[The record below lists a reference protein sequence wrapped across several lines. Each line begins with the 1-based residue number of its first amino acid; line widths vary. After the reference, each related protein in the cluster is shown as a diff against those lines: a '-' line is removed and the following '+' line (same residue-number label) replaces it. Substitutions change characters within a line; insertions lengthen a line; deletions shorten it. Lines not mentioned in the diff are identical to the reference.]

1 MGHNFEVVKPCPAT
15 EARAGV
21 LFTPHGTVPTP
32 VFLPV
37 GSQGAVKT
45 LTPDDLKAVGVTI
58 ILGNAYHLY
67 LRPGME
73 VIEKVGGLHQLMSWG
88 GPILTDSG
96 GYQIFSLVLL
106 RRVTDEGVTFR
117 SHIDGS
123 EHFFTPELVIQLQEK
138 LGGDI
143 IMPLDECPPYSND
156 QDLILE
162 AMRRTHHWA
171 ERSLRNHHREGQ
183 ALYGIV
189 QGGTFFELRRESAR
203 FLSSLGFPGY
213 GIGGLSLG
221 EPKEA
226 TLAVLEETVACL
238 PKDKPRYLMGV
249 GSPEDIFEGVAR
261 GVDIFDS
268 AFPTRTARNGSLFT
282 TLGRHNIQNACYK
295 DLDGPIDDG
304 CDCYT
309 CCNFSAAYLHH
320 LFKSRELLAYRLAT
334 IHNLH
339 FVVSL
344 TERIRE
350 AIVEGTFATI
360 KRSFLASYQTT
371 NEEAR
376 IAQKKKWLES
386 RVGFDRPTSSGIVS
400 DG

>member
-1 MGHNFEVVKPCPAT
+1 VNHSFTIVKSCPAT

-21 LFTPHGTVPTP
+21 LSTPHGTVPTP

-45 LTPDDLKAVGVTI
+45 LTPDDLKAIGVTI

-67 LRPGME
+67 LRPGIE
-73 VIEKVGGLHQLMSWG
+73 VIEKVGGLHQLMSWE

-96 GYQIFSLVLL
+96 GYQVFSLVSL

-143 IMPLDECPPYSND
+143 IMPLDECPPYSSD
-156 QDLILE
+156 QNLILE

-171 ERSLRNHHREGQ
+171 EGSQRSHHREGQ
-183 ALYGIV
+183 ALYAIV

-203 FLSSLGFPGY
+203 FLTSLGFPGY

-221 EPKEA
+221 EPKEV

-261 GVDIFDS
+261 GVDMFDS
-268 AFPTRTARNGSLFT
+268 ALPTRTARNGSLFT
-282 TLGRHNIQNACYK
+282 VLGRRNIQNACYK
-295 DLDGPIDDG
+295 DLDGPIDDQ

-339 FVVSL
+339 FIVSL
-344 TERIRE
+344 TEQIRE
-350 AIVEGTFATI
+350 AIAAGTFVAL
-360 KRSFLASYQTT
+360 RQSFLTSYQTT
-371 NEEAR
+371 NEETR
-376 IAQKKKWLES
+376 IAQKKKWLKS
-386 RVGFDRPTSSGIVS
+386 RVGLDSPTSSVQ
-400 DG
+400 

>member
-1 MGHNFEVVKPCPAT
+1 VSHSFTVLKSCPAT

-21 LFTPHGTVPTP
+21 LSTPHGTVTTP

-45 LTPDDLKAVGVTI
+45 LTPDDLKAIGVTI
-58 ILGNAYHLY
+58 ILGNTYHLY

-73 VIEKVGGLHQLMSWG
+73 VIEKVGGLHQLMSWE

-96 GYQIFSLVLL
+96 GYQVFSLVSL

-117 SHIDGS
+117 SHVDGS
-123 EHFFTPELVIQLQEK
+123 EHLFTPELVIQLQEK

-143 IMPLDECPPYSND
+143 IMPLDECPSYSSD
-156 QDLILE
+156 QNLILE
-162 AMRRTHHWA
+162 AMRRTHRWA
-171 ERSLRNHHREGQ
+171 ERSRRSHHREGQ
-183 ALYGIV
+183 ALYAIV

-203 FLSSLGFPGY
+203 FLTSLGFPGY

-221 EPKEA
+221 EPKEV

-261 GVDIFDS
+261 GVDMFDS
-268 AFPTRTARNGSLFT
+268 ALPTRTARNGSLFT
-282 TLGRHNIQNACYK
+282 ALGRHNVQNAYYK
-295 DLDGPIDDG
+295 DLDGPIDDR

-309 CCNFSAAYLHH
+309 CRNFSAAYLHH

-339 FVVSL
+339 FIVRL
-344 TERIRE
+344 TEQIRE
-350 AIVEGTFATI
+350 AIAEGTFATI
-360 KRSFLASYQTT
+360 KQSFLASYQTT
-371 NEEAR
+371 NEEMR
-376 IAQKKKWLES
+376 IAQKKKWLKS
-386 RVGFDRPTSSGIVS
+386 RVGLDSLTSSV
-400 DG
+400 

>member
-1 MGHNFEVVKPCPAT
+1 VSHSFTILKSCPAT
-15 EARAGV
+15 EARAG
-21 LFTPHGTVPTP
+21 LLSTPHGTVPTP

-45 LTPDDLKAVGVTI
+45 LTPDDLKMIGATI

-67 LRPGME
+67 LRPGTE
-73 VIEKVGGLHQLMSWG
+73 VVEKVGGLHRLMSWG

-96 GYQIFSLVLL
+96 GYQIFSLVSL

-138 LGGDI
+138 LGADI
-143 IMPLDECPPYSND
+143 IMPLDECPPYSNN
-156 QDLILE
+156 QNLILE

-189 QGGTFFELRRESAR
+189 QGGTLVELRRESAC
-203 FLSSLGFPGY
+203 FLTSLGFPGY
-213 GIGGLSLG
+213 SIGGLSLG

-226 TLAVLEETVACL
+226 MLAVLEETVACL

-261 GVDIFDS
+261 GVDMFDS
-268 AFPTRTARNGSLFT
+268 ALPTRTARNGSLFT
-282 TLGRHNIQNACYK
+282 MLGRHNVQNVCYK
-295 DLDGPIDDG
+295 DMTGPIDNR

-309 CCNFSAAYLHH
+309 CHNFSAAYLHH

-339 FVVSL
+339 FIISL
-344 TERIRE
+344 TERIRK
-350 AIVEGTFATI
+350 AILEGTFATM
-360 KRSFLASYQTT
+360 KQSFLGSYQTT
-371 NEEAR
+371 NEETR

-386 RVGFDRPTSSGIVS
+386 RVGLDSPTSPVQ
-400 DG
+400 